1 LGRGVGKRVSLILII
16 LIALFSC
23 TAKESSATVKKSA
36 LAGRWYSS
44 NAAEL
49 AGQIDSLLEGA
60 IVKKDCPD
68 PLFLV
73 IPHAG
78 YQYSGITAAAGYRT
92 IGITGKSTIN
102 PDLIVILGPS
112 HYKVFH
118 GCAMIQA
125 EYFETPL
132 GRARVDTR
140 IAGKLLAA
148 SLFKT
153 DPSAFEQEHSIE
165 IHLPFLQRIFG
176 NRLTGEIQIL
186 PILVGELNDADAR
199 LAAAKIASAVAGTR
213 SLFIISSDFTHYGP
227 NFGYLPFKNTGIGM
241 ASKIKELDF
250 GALHFI
256 LRKDLDGF
264 SNYIKK
270 TEITICGKN
279 PIKIALALPMSSYR
293 AENISY
299 DTSGSV
305 TGDYANSVSYASV
318 LVCGSMKSAGEEG
331 KVPCAITLDDKKFL
345 VKAARDNIIS
355 WLDTGKGINFLTA
368 AVPDN
373 CLVKRGAFVTLKS
386 RGYLRGCIG
395 YVSAEMPLIQTV
407 LHCSYNA
414 AFRDPRFMP
423 VRSDELM
430 DISIEISVLS
440 DALPVRMPDEIK
452 TGRDGLIV
460 ERGRQRGL
468 LLPQVAVEQGWDRY
482 TFLSQTCVKA
492 GLPPGAWKESA
503 TRIYRFEAIV
513 FSEEALE

>member
-1 LGRGVGKRVSLILII
+1 MGKRVSLILSIF
-16 LIALFSC
+16 IALFSC

-49 AGQIDSLLEGA
+49 AGQIDTLLERA
-60 IVKKDCPD
+60 IAQKDCPD
-68 PLFLV
+68 PVFL
-73 IPHAG
+73 ILPHAG
-78 YQYSGITAAAGYRT
+78 YQYSGKTAAAGYRK
-92 IGITGKSTIN
+92 IGIAGKSTIN
-102 PDLIVILGPS
+102 PGLIVILGPS
-112 HYKVFH
+112 HYKAFH
-118 GCAMIQA
+118 GCATISA
-125 EYFETPL
+125 DYFETPL
-132 GRARVDTR
+132 GRVRVETR
-140 IAGKLLAA
+140 LAGKLLAA

-176 NRLTGEIQIL
+176 DRLSGEIRIL
-186 PILVGELNDADAR
+186 PILVGELDDADAR
-199 LAAAKIASAVAGTR
+199 RAAATIASAVAGTR
-213 SLFIISSDFTHYGP
+213 PLFIISSDFTHYGP
-227 NFGYLPFKNTGIGM
+227 NFSYLPFKNRGGGT

-256 LRKDLDGF
+256 LRKDLGGF

-279 PIKIALALPMSSYR
+279 PIKIALALPMDSYR
-293 AENISY
+293 AENIWY

-305 TGDYANSVSYASV
+305 TGDYTNSVSYASV
-318 LVCGSMKSAGEEG
+318 LFCGSMKSAGERG
-331 KVPCAITLDDKKFL
+331 KDARAITLDDKKFL

-355 WLDTGKGINFLTA
+355 WLDTGRGINFLTA

-373 CLVKRGAFVTLKS
+373 CLAKKGAFVTLKS

-395 YVSAEMPLIQTV
+395 YVNAEMPLIQTI

-414 AFRDPRFMP
+414 AFKDPRFMP
-423 VRSDELM
+423 VRSDELK

-440 DALPVRMPDEIK
+440 DTLPVRLPDEIQ

-482 TFLSQTCVKA
+482 AFLSQTCVKA
-492 GLPPGAWKESA
+492 GLPPGAWKEST